1 MGVKKGAEGQP
12 GQPLARSVPIFSR
25 LFQITC
31 LSPYT
36 YRSNQLLEE
45 AFVDRRM
52 EEKEV
57 KLNNVKMA
65 SQNEYDRNVN
75 AIAKLKQRL
84 EKAGQDVMETNEK
97 LKDLW
102 QVNEC

>member
-1 MGVKKGAEGQP
+1 
-12 GQPLARSVPIFSR
+12 
-25 LFQITC
+25 
-31 LSPYT
+31 
-36 YRSNQLLEE
+36 
-45 AFVDRRM
+45 M

>member
-1 MGVKKGAEGQP
+1 MRRLTMAAVKG
-12 GQPLARSVPIFSR
+12 VPIFSR
-25 LFQITC
+25 LFQITR

-45 AFVDRRM
+45 ALVDRKM

-57 KLNNVKMA
+57 SLNNVKMA